1 MHVITGLSTWENYG
15 SKLSDNLAQYM
26 FSGHKM
32 RFNGVVF
39 IKIRVIDGLESVIL
53 RLGFEFRV
61 KTD

>member
-1 MHVITGLSTWENYG
+1 
-15 SKLSDNLAQYM
+15 M